1 MKIVIQKVKQASV
14 VVEEKI
20 VGEIG
25 HGYVLLVGIEVDDTI
40 QDVERAVQKITNLRI
55 FDDQDGKINLSIKD
69 VGGDILSISQFTLA
83 ADCRKGNRPSFIN
96 AMNQTEANELY
107 QIFNDKLRDNGFKV
121 ETGIFQEHMN
131 VILDNDGPMT
141 IVLNIQ
147 EGKVVN

>member
-25 HGYVLLVGIEVDDTI
+25 HGYVLLVGIEANDTI
-40 QDVERAVQKITNLRI
+40 QDIKRAVQKITNLRI

-69 VGGDILSISQFTLA
+69 VDGAILSISQFTLA

-96 AMNQTEANELY
+96 AMNQKEANELY
-107 QIFNDKLRDNGFKV
+107 QIFNEKLRENGLQV

-141 IVLNIQ
+141 IILNIQ

>member
-1 MKIVIQKVKQASV
+1 MKIVIQKVKQAKV
-14 VVEEKI
+14 VVEEMI

-83 ADCRKGNRPSFIN
+83 ADCRK
-96 AMNQTEANELY
+96 
-107 QIFNDKLRDNGFKV
+107 
-121 ETGIFQEHMN
+121 
-131 VILDNDGPMT
+131 VIDLALLMR
-141 IVLNIQ
+141 
-147 EGKVVN
+147 

>member
-55 FDDQDGKINLSIKD
+55 FDDQEGKINLSIKD

-121 ETGIFQEHMN
+121 ETGIFQKHMN

-141 IVLNIQ
+141 IVLNIK
-147 EGKVVN
+147 EGKVID

>member
-1 MKIVIQKVKQASV
+1 MKIVIQKVKQAKV
-14 VVEEKI
+14 VVEEMI

-55 FDDQDGKINLSIKD
+55 FDDQEGKINLSIKD

-96 AMNQTEANELY
+96 AMNQIEANELY

-121 ETGIFQEHMN
+121 ETGIFQKHMN

-141 IVLNIQ
+141 IVLNIK
-147 EGKVVN
+147 EGKVID

>member
-1 MKIVIQKVKQASV
+1 MKIVIQKVKQAKV
-14 VVEEKI
+14 VVEEMI

-55 FDDQDGKINLSIKD
+55 FDDQEGKINLSIKD

-121 ETGIFQEHMN
+121 ETGIFQKHMN

-141 IVLNIQ
+141 IVLNIK
-147 EGKVVN
+147 EGKVID

>member
-1 MKIVIQKVKQASV
+1 MKIVIQKVKQAKV
-14 VVEEKI
+14 VVEEMI

>member
-1 MKIVIQKVKQASV
+1 MKIVIQKVKQAKV
-14 VVEEKI
+14 VVEEII

-40 QDVERAVQKITNLRI
+40 QDIERAVQKITNLRI
-55 FDDQDGKINLSIKD
+55 FDDQEGKINLSIKD

-141 IVLNIQ
+141 IVLNIK
-147 EGKVVN
+147 EGKVIN